1 MRKGNV
7 SLKKILLIPAALFF
21 LAVPFAFAQDASVT
35 PPHRKHSRPPY
46 SGPRK
51 SGKSAPAPHR
61 PKSSKNNG
69 SVPILK
75 PSSDHVIVR

>member
-1 MRKGNV
+1 MRKGNF

-21 LAVPFAFAQDASVT
+21 LAFSCALAQDASVT

-51 SGKSAPAPHR
+51 SGGKASLPRRPQALKNNSPAP
-61 PKSSKNNG
+61 
-69 SVPILK
+69 VLK
-75 PSSDHVIVR
+75 PGSDHILVR